1 MESSFKKVIEKRLQ
15 HRFFPGNIAK
25 VLRKCFFIEHFRWL
39 LLTVLPKCNKV
50 SCGVL
55 LFDLRLHVLPFWSK
69 SHTKRCSN
77 NPLISRDKIIY
88 PLNWLIMCFRFQN
101 VLKKLCLLFMNLHK
115 ALYKELYNFTCQKTF
130 FACTLRLIKCP
141 QFQDMIWKTE
151 DRR

>member
-77 NPLISRDKIIY
+77 NSLISRDKIIY
-88 PLNWLIMCFRFQN
+88 PLIDWSCAFDFRMFWKN
-101 VLKKLCLLFMNLHK
+101 FAYFLWTYTKH
-115 ALYKELYNFTCQKTF
+115 KELYNFTCQKTF